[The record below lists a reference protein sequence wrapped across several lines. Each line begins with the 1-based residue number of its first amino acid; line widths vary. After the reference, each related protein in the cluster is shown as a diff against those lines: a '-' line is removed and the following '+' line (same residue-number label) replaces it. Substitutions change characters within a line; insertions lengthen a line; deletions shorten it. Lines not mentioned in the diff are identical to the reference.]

1 MPASLP
7 AQARRAADATIG
19 GTMPKR
25 KTDTATAPPDPDKL
39 VRQAAGEYRTADG
52 RFEVREAAGEWFL
65 VDSEQSNEFGQELIH
80 GPYPTLKALR
90 AAVPG
95 AREGSGRPK
104 PLRAPSKRATAERE
118 PAPEPPRTWID
129 ELPAEEQAA
138 VRRLI
143 ATVEDE
149 GAADAE
155 ALVRRDRE
163 GLMPAVASAL
173 IAARLDRIVGEVAPK
188 RRDEARELV
197 ARAVSV
203 LTADGTRTP
212 EGLPGWAL
220 VEIGPEPM
228 PRNRRINLG
237 D

>member
-1 MPASLP
+1 
-7 AQARRAADATIG
+7 
-19 GTMPKR
+19 MPKR
-25 KTDTATAPPDPDKL
+25 KTDAATTPPDPDKL
-39 VRQAAGEYRTADG
+39 VRQAAGEYRSADG

-95 AREGSGRPK
+95 ARAGAGRPK
-104 PLRAPSKRATAERE
+104 PLRTRAKRAAAEPE
-118 PAPEPPRTWID
+118 PVPEPPRSWID
-129 ELPAEEQAA
+129 ELPKGEQAP

-143 ATVEDE
+143 ARVEDE
-149 GAADAE
+149 GVADAE

-173 IAARLDRIVGEVAPK
+173 IAARLDRIAHEVAPK
-188 RRDEARELV
+188 RRDEATELI
-197 ARAVSV
+197 ARVVQV
-203 LTADGTRTP
+203 LTSEGTRMP

-228 PRNRRINLG
+228 PRNRRIDLG
-237 D
+237 E